1 MHETRSRPHT
11 RAYLVG
17 AELRGGGHLLSS
29 SDSLRELALL
39 ADTAGL
45 EVVGHTQQRLARIH
59 PATFLGTGKIE
70 EIGDSLQTLSADCV
84 IFDDELSPRHQRE
97 LEKRFV
103 PEILVLDRS
112 VLIMDIFARHAR
124 TREGALQVEL
134 AQYEYRLPRLTRQ
147 WTHLARQAGGGG
159 MRGVGTRGPGETQL
173 EVDRREIQRRIAHLK
188 REIEKVRGHR
198 QRHRSQRSRGGIP
211 IVSLIG
217 YTNAGKSTLL
227 NALSN
232 ADVFV
237 ADRLFATLDP
247 TTRRIELPSGQEAL
261 LTDTVGFI
269 QKLPTTL
276 IAAFRATLEEVLE
289 ADLLLHLADLS
300 HPNAAQH
307 IETVEDTL
315 AELEMPETPRL
326 FIWNKADLWD
336 ERPLPPIPT
345 NHLYLDHVMISARE
359 REGLPSLMTAIER
372 SLASQYYA
380 MRLLLP
386 YQQSDLLAHLYAKGR
401 VQTQEDTAEGYLL
414 RVQVPAQQFHQFAR
428 YQLSDSLLE
437 SP

>member
-1 MHETRSRPHT
+1 M
-11 RAYLVG
+11 
-17 AELRGGGHLLSS
+17 
-29 SDSLRELALL
+29 
-39 ADTAGL
+39 
-45 EVVGHTQQRLARIH
+45 
-59 PATFLGTGKIE
+59 
-70 EIGDSLQTLSADCV
+70 
-84 IFDDELSPRHQRE
+84 
-97 LEKRFV
+97 
-103 PEILVLDRS
+103 
-112 VLIMDIFARHAR
+112 
-124 TREGALQVEL
+124 
-134 AQYEYRLPRLTRQ
+134 
-147 WTHLARQAGGGG
+147 
-159 MRGVGTRGPGETQL
+159 
-173 EVDRREIQRRIAHLK
+173 
-188 REIEKVRGHR
+188 
-198 QRHRSQRSRGGIP
+198 
-211 IVSLIG
+211 
-217 YTNAGKSTLL
+217 L

-232 ADVFV
+232 ADAFV

-300 HPNAAQH
+300 HPNAAQR

-336 ERPLPPIPT
+336 KRPLPPIPT

-372 SLASQYYA
+372 ALSSQYYA

-401 VQTQEDTAEGYLL
+401 VQTQEDTVEGYLL